1 VVAFVVS
8 LVALVLSLAVV
19 IAVARR
25 RPVGAPLTWGEAM
38 VASTYAFFVMF
49 LAYGIVPHQWLAWAD
64 NELNWRADK
73 ILYGPGDLVAKLPF
87 TVTYQVIR
95 DLIAAGL
102 YVVFLGGQ
110 VYLWSMWQNRGKT
123 KPAELPVS
131 SYGRPLVK
139 KA

>member
-8 LVALVLSLAVV
+8 LVALGLSVAVV
-19 IAVARR
+19 LAVARS
-25 RPVGAPLTWGEAM
+25 RPVGAPVTWGEAM
-38 VASTYAFFVMF
+38 LASTYAFFVMF
-49 LAYGIVPHQWLAWAD
+49 IAYGIVPHQWLAWAD

-73 ILYGPGDLVAKLPF
+73 ILYGPGDLLAKLPF
-87 TVTYQVIR
+87 TLTYQVIR

-102 YVVFLGGQ
+102 YVVFLGAQ
-110 VYLWSMWQNRGKT
+110 VFLWSMWQNRGKT

>member
-1 VVAFVVS
+1 MVAFAT
-8 LVALVLSLAVV
+8 ALVVLGLCVTAIVLYS
-19 IAVARR
+19 RR
-25 RPVGAPLTWGEAM
+25 RAPGTPVTWGEAM
-38 VASTYAFFVMF
+38 AAAAFVYFTMF

-87 TVTYQVIR
+87 TVTYQVLR
-95 DLIAAGL
+95 DLVAAGI
-102 YVVFLGGQ
+102 YVVFLSGM
-110 VYLWSMWQNRGKT
+110 VLLWSMWQNRGKT

>member
-1 VVAFVVS
+1 MVAFVVS
-8 LVALVLSLAVV
+8 LVALVLATSVV
-19 IAVARR
+19 VLVARR
-25 RPVGAPLTWGEAM
+25 RPVGAPVTWGEAM
-38 VASTYAFFVMF
+38 IAATYAFFVMF

-73 ILYGPGDLVAKLPF
+73 ILYGPGDLFDKLPF

-95 DLIAAGL
+95 DVVAAGI
-102 YVVFLGGQ
+102 YVVFLGAQ
-110 VYLWSMWQNRGKT
+110 VALWMMWQNRGKT

>member
-1 VVAFVVS
+1 VVAFVMG
-8 LVALVLSLAVV
+8 LVALGLAVAV
-19 IAVARR
+19 VLVVARR
-25 RPVGAPLTWGEAM
+25 RPVGAPVTWGEAM
-38 VASTYAFFVMF
+38 AAATYAFFVMF

-73 ILYGPGDLVAKLPF
+73 ILYGPGDLLAKLPF
-87 TVTYQVIR
+87 TLTYQVIR
-95 DLIAAGL
+95 DVIAAGI

-110 VYLWSMWQNRGKT
+110 MYLWSMWQARGKT

>member
-8 LVALVLSLAVV
+8 LVALVLSVAVV
-19 IAVARR
+19 LVVARR
-25 RPVGAPLTWGEAM
+25 RPVGAPVTWGEAM

-73 ILYGPGDLVAKLPF
+73 ILFGPGDLFDKLPF
-87 TVTYQVIR
+87 TMTYQVIR
-95 DLIAAGL
+95 DLIAAGI
-102 YVVFLGGQ
+102 YVVFLGAQ
-110 VYLWSMWQNRGKT
+110 MFLWSMWQARGKT

>member
-1 VVAFVVS
+1 MVAFVVS
-8 LVALVLSLAVV
+8 LVALGLAVGAIV
-19 IAVARR
+19 VVARR
-25 RPVGAPLTWGEAM
+25 RPPGSPVTWGEAM
-38 VASTYAFFVMF
+38 MAATYAFFVMF

-73 ILYGPGDLVAKLPF
+73 ILYGPGDLFAKLPF
-87 TVTYQVIR
+87 TLTYQVLR

-110 VYLWSMWQNRGKT
+110 VYLWSMWQARGKT

>member
-1 VVAFVVS
+1 MVAFVVS
-8 LVALVLSLAVV
+8 LVALGLCTAG
-19 IAVARR
+19 IVAYAGRR
-25 RPVGAPLTWGEAM
+25 RPGTPVTWGEAM
-38 VASTYAFFVMF
+38 AASTFVFFVMF
-49 LAYGIVPHQWLAWAD
+49 LAYGVVPHQWLAWAD

-87 TVTYQVIR
+87 TVTYQVLR

-102 YVVFLGGQ
+102 YIVVLGGQ
-110 VYLWSMWQNRGKT
+110 VALWSMWQSRGKT
-123 KPAELPVS
+123 KPVELPVS

>member
-8 LVALVLSLAVV
+8 LVALVLAVAVV
-19 IAVARR
+19 LVVARR
-25 RPVGAPLTWGEAM
+25 RPVGAPVTWGEAM

-73 ILYGPGDLVAKLPF
+73 ILFGPADLFDKLPF

-95 DLIAAGL
+95 DVIAAGL

>member
-1 VVAFVVS
+1 VFAFGTA
-8 LVALVLSLAVV
+8 LVALGLCVGIIVAVS
-19 IAVARR
+19 RR
-25 RPVGAPLTWGEAM
+25 RPPGTTPTWGEAM
-38 VASTYAFFVMF
+38 GAAVFVYFTMF
-49 LAYGIVPHQWLAWAD
+49 LAYGIVPHQWLAWSD

-87 TVTYQVIR
+87 TVTYQVLR
-95 DLIAAGL
+95 DVVAATL
-102 YVVFLGGQ
+102 YIVFLSGM
-110 VYLWSMWQNRGKT
+110 VVLWSYWQARGKT

>member
-8 LVALVLSLAVV
+8 LVALVLATAVV
-19 IAVARR
+19 VLVARR
-25 RPVGAPLTWGEAM
+25 RPVGAPVTWGEAM
-38 VASTYAFFVMF
+38 IAATYAFFVMF

-73 ILYGPGDLVAKLPF
+73 ILYGPGDLFDKLPF
-87 TVTYQVIR
+87 TLTYQVIR
-95 DLIAAGL
+95 DIVAAGI
-102 YVVFLGGQ
+102 YVVFLGAQ
-110 VYLWSMWQNRGKT
+110 VALWMMWQNRGRT

>member
-1 VVAFVVS
+1 MVAFVVS
-8 LVALVLSLAVV
+8 LVALGLC
-19 IAVARR
+19 VAGIVAYAKRR
-25 RPVGAPLTWGEAM
+25 LPGTPVTWGEAM
-38 VASTYAFFVMF
+38 GAAAFVFFVMF

-87 TVTYQVIR
+87 TVTYQVLR
-95 DLIAAGL
+95 DLIATGL
-102 YVVFLGGQ
+102 YIVFLGGQ
-110 VYLWSMWQNRGKT
+110 VALWMMWQNRGKT

>member
-1 VVAFVVS
+1 MVAFVVS
-8 LVALVLSLAVV
+8 LVALVLSVAVV

-25 RPVGAPLTWGEAM
+25 RPVGAPVTWGEAM
-38 VASTYAFFVMF
+38 IAATYAFFVMF

-73 ILYGPGDLVAKLPF
+73 ILLGWGDIFDKLPF
-87 TVTYQVIR
+87 TLTYQVIR
-95 DLIAAGL
+95 DVIAAGI
-102 YVVFLGGQ
+102 YIVFLGGQ
-110 VYLWSMWQNRGKT
+110 VALWSMWQNRGKT